1 MPQNR
6 ITIIPA
12 IHGKLTML
20 LTFGYRTRHNA
31 PVSSR
36 LNRIQVTTGK

>member
-20 LTFGYRTRHNA
+20 LTFGYPILESTNA
-31 PVSSR
+31 
-36 LNRIQVTTGK
+36 